1 MLESPSQTRRWNYS
15 RKSNYLSTLEWPP
28 GLWNPGCTQELPYI
42 KIRRSVR
49 FDLPDVMRALKTQH
63 GRNMGL
69 HGAFVHRSTNAIEH
83 PWNSRRIFK
92 SEFILLGTSK
102 EEGIHLYFINL
113 DKDSELVEKDTM
125 SIPYIRTEL
134 TEWTGKPIYSQS
146 LFWIPS

>member
-1 MLESPSQTRRWNYS
+1 
-15 RKSNYLSTLEWPP
+15 
-28 GLWNPGCTQELPYI
+28 
-42 KIRRSVR
+42 
-49 FDLPDVMRALKTQH
+49 
-63 GRNMGL
+63 MGL

-125 SIPYIRTEL
+125 SIQKDTMSIQKDTMS
-134 TEWTGKPIYSQS
+134 I
-146 LFWIPS
+146 